1 MKSPLQR
8 KLMFSLIGF
17 GLIPTLIV
25 AIFAFFGLD
34 EFKKKEDSVIKRA
47 ATFAA
52 HEIRSKFI
60 SEKSI
65 AVKDERGNLLPIY
78 DPTKTEDVTLLFN
91 NVAKEFEIPRAH
103 ILLVSPSADGA
114 KVLAVRRLSSQ
125 EGIASISVNT
135 HPSEYETV
143 LSKIATGLSSLEEVV
158 GPSDYAEIV
167 GYDSVD
173 MLSAVESK
181 PTPPAD
187 AAAPK
192 PEVAKTP
199 NLTQKYGVIVAI
211 RRSDAYAKI
220 LDLQLKT
227 LLGCLIYLV
236 VITVLGGVIAHRF
249 VEPIVSISEV
259 THKLENGRFD
269 VRTDVT
275 RSDELGKLA
284 AQVNSVVERL
294 SSVIKDIRM
303 ATSSVSTASHQLNSS
318 AQQLSQGAT
327 EQAGTLQE
335 IASSL
340 SSVDASVGRNAQHAK
355 ETAKTANH
363 ASAQAEKGG
372 EAVHETVTAMR
383 QIAKK
388 ISVVEDIAYQTN
400 LLALNAAIEAA
411 RAGTQG
417 KGFAVVAGEVRK
429 LAERSGAAAQEIGA
443 LASSSV
449 AVAENA
455 GQLLE
460 RIVPMIRETSQ
471 LVQEIAAASQ
481 EQMAAI
487 REINVGVNQLDEVV
501 QQNASAS
508 YQLASTS
515 GDLASESSKL
525 QSLMSFFHVDED
537 DGFAAPSG
545 TGRPSGNRPAPRP
558 SAPARRLPPV
568 HRPSVTGGLAPENRP
583 SPPAHHRDAGP
594 PANPPASGQHNAHGG
609 IVVNLDDDDHFE
621 RM

>member
-1 MKSPLQR
+1 MKSLLQR
-8 KLMFSLIGF
+8 KLMFSLVGF
-17 GLIPTLIV
+17 GLIPTLFVIL
-25 AIFAFFGLD
+25 FALFGLG
-34 EFKKKEDSVIKRA
+34 EFQEKQDRLLKRA
-47 ATFAA
+47 AIFTA
-52 HEIRSKFI
+52 HEIKALYMSGKVMTDKG
-60 SEKSI
+60 E
-65 AVKDERGNLLPIY
+65 LLPVY
-78 DPTKTEDVTLLFN
+78 D
-91 NVAKEFEIPRAH
+91 
-103 ILLVSPSADGA
+103 
-114 KVLAVRRLSSQ
+114 
-125 EGIASISVNT
+125 
-135 HPSEYETV
+135 
-143 LSKIATGLSSLEEVV
+143 
-158 GPSDYAEIV
+158 
-167 GYDSVD
+167 
-173 MLSAVESK
+173 ESK
-181 PTPPAD
+181 PKADRVIEIFNGTANQFEIGRATIMLIGPPSEGSKILAVKKHQSQD
-187 AAAPK
+187 GMANLSVGSQLAEYQTVLPKIALGQPDFVEMLDSNDYPEIVAFDSIDMLPKLDAKPEAAAPAEANAK
-192 PEVAKTP
+192 PETKRF
-199 NLTQKYGVIVAI
+199 GVVIAI
-211 RRSDAYAKI
+211 RRSDMHSKI
-220 LDLQLKT
+220 LEFQVRTLIGCIVYIGLIS
-227 LLGCLIYLV
+227 LLGYW
-236 VITVLGGVIAHRF
+236 IAHRF

-269 VRTDVT
+269 VRTNVA

-284 AQVNSVVERL
+284 QQVNSVVERL

-327 EQAGTLQE
+327 EQAGTLQQ

-429 LAERSGAAAQEIGA
+429 LAERSGSAAQEIGA

-537 DGFAAPSG
+537 DGFAPPPGS
-545 TGRPSGNRPAPRP
+545 GRPSPSPRP
-558 SAPARRLPPV
+558 PRPTSPARRLAPT
-568 HRPSVTGGLAPENRP
+568 HRPSTTGGLAPE
-583 SPPAHHRDAGP
+583 SHAAPPAPRTEPGP
-594 PANPPASGQHNAHGG
+594 SSGGGQHASHGG